1 MSTVLETRMGK
12 GEATRE
18 RILEIAE
25 AAVLAKGF
33 GATSIEEVIAEA
45 GLTKSGFFY
54 HFKDKN
60 ALAREMLRRYVATND
75 RLFDD
80 IFARGRQLSDDPLQ
94 AFLISLKLLA
104 ETMADLP
111 SGHPGCLIASICY
124 QERLFDREVR
134 ELTAQSV
141 RDWNAR
147 FRGILDGIAAVYPP
161 REPVDLDDVADMLSC
176 IVDGAI
182 IMSKTLND
190 PSRLERQIL
199 IFRSCVKLMFAR
211 ADAFLTRKARSR
223 EAISA
228 AARPS
233 ASAMTRKTSVLS
245 IEPRTRSLPGP
256 VAVRMTSSPEC
267 TLAFDHRRQIAEAQH
282 DAGDVL
288 VLVIGLEGVR
298 LVALHGRLVRDCR
311 AWGGRSRSGRAG
323 WRRRWQAAG

>member
-1 MSTVLETRMGK
+1 MVDKLIEKTGPVVQLESGAQTK
-12 GEATRE
+12 GERTRE
-18 RILEIAE
+18 RILDVAYESI
-25 AAVLAKGF
+25 VQKGF
-33 GATSIEEVIAEA
+33 AATSIEELVEA
-45 GLTKSGFFY
+45 AGITKSGFFY

-75 RLFDD
+75 RLFDE
-80 IFARGRQLSDDPLQ
+80 IFARGSELSDDPLQ

-147 FRGILDGIAAVYPP
+147 FRKILDGIATVYPP

-190 PSRLERQIL
+190 PGRLERQIL
-199 IFRSCVKLMFAR
+199 MFRSCIKLMFA
-211 ADAFLTRKARSR
+211 A
-223 EAISA
+223 
-228 AARPS
+228 PS
-233 ASAMTRKTSVLS
+233 NS
-245 IEPRTRSLPGP
+245 
-256 VAVRMTSSPEC
+256 
-267 TLAFDHRRQIAEAQH
+267 
-282 DAGDVL
+282 
-288 VLVIGLEGVR
+288 
-298 LVALHGRLVRDCR
+298 
-311 AWGGRSRSGRAG
+311 
-323 WRRRWQAAG
+323 